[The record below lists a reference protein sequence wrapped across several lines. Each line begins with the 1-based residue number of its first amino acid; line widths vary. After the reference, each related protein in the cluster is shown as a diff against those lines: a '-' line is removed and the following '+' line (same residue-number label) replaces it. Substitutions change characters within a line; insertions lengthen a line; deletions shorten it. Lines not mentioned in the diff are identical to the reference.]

1 MKLVTRYLPNLSGI
15 IKGHFERNI
24 SVVEPSLSLMNNQ
37 TLHYMQMQCA
47 IRRRTYTNK
56 YTNVYSFQQQPK
68 KSRLKKLNNSGFFL
82 TEVQDRYPI

>member
-1 MKLVTRYLPNLSGI
+1 MKLVTRYLPNFSGI
-15 IKGHFERNI
+15 TKGHFERKI